1 MCATSS
7 CANSSFDLAK
17 SEGRIWQH
25 RAQSAAHGQLPLLP
39 VCPVATV
46 LRGLTGIALVRQ
58 KGEAKDSPWTPGPVR
73 AGYRARQRW
82 SSR

>member
-25 RAQSAAHGQLPLLP
+25 HAQSAAHGQLPLLSG
-39 VCPVATV
+39 CPVATV
-46 LRGLTGIALVRQ
+46 LR
-58 KGEAKDSPWTPGPVR
+58 EA
-73 AGYRARQRW
+73 
-82 SSR
+82 